1 MRLIDLARAALLVLL
16 TNGLVQAH
24 HGYADFFDLKERT
37 VLVEGT
43 LEHLLFANPHV
54 VMKIRT
60 ADATVYELTW
70 QSPNT
75 INRSDVTVST
85 LALGDVLTVVGAPPR
100 DPLSHEILRLCEV
113 KRARDGWTWRTA
125 QPFAPPAR

>member
-1 MRLIDLARAALLVLL
+1 MRRIDLARVALLVLL

-24 HGYADFFDLKERT
+24 HGYTDFFDPKERT
-37 VLVEGT
+37 VLVQGT

-54 VMKIRT
+54 VMKIRA

-70 QSPNT
+70 QAPHAM
-75 INRSDVTVST
+75 NRSGVTVST

-100 DPLSHEILRLCEV
+100 DPRSHEITRLCEV
-113 KRARDGWTWRTA
+113 TRARDGWTWRTA
-125 QPFAPPAR
+125 QPFAPPNR

>member
-1 MRLIDLARAALLVLL
+1 MRPIDLARVALLVLI
-16 TNGLVQAH
+16 TNGLVHAH
-24 HGYADFFDLKERT
+24 HGYSDFFDPKERT
-37 VLVEGT
+37 VMVEGT
-43 LEHLLFANPHV
+43 LEHLVFANPHV

-75 INRSDVTVST
+75 MNRGGVTVST

-100 DPLSHEILRLCEV
+100 DPRSHEITRLCEV

-125 QPFAPPAR
+125 QPFAPPTR